1 MAADLSYRHPEK
13 FNRMIE
19 EVRKEFA
26 GVKGMVKGFSGSGT
40 RQLAARG
47 KKRDLAT
54 ATPGI
59 WQSEKRKGI

>member
-40 RQLAARG
+40 RQLAVRE
-47 KKRDLAT
+47 KKRDLA
-54 ATPGI
+54 AVAVCSRQCEIGI
-59 WQSEKRKGI
+59 GA

>member
-1 MAADLSYRHPEK
+1 
-13 FNRMIE
+13 MIE